1 MIDAN
6 NTDVNCDLDG
16 GGVKWTYTYTAL
28 NDLDLVTDPRGNKT
42 AYVYDSSGN
51 LVQVKKLN
59 SSDAEVQRTCMTRD
73 SDGLVTEVIESTSL
87 VDCTGNLTVYGV

>member
-1 MIDAN
+1 M
-6 NTDVNCDLDG
+6 THG
-16 GGVKWTYTYTAL
+16 RYTL
-28 NDLDLVTDPRGNKT
+28 ELKT

-87 VDCTGNLTVYGV
+87 VDCTGNLTVYGYDTYGNYCREDP